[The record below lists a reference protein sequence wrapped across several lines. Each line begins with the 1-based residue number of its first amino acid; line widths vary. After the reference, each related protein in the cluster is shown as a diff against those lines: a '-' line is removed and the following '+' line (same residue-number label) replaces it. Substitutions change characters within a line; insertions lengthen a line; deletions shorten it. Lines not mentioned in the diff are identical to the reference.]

1 MDVALCAAVFPTL
14 KKREGMILSS
24 AEGVF
29 KFVTKDNRSQCMMFA
44 YLLSLAALT
53 VQSPVR
59 SIWMKPRSKSWWED
73 VVNAT
78 FTSDDWLKNFRM
90 SKATFFCVCN
100 ELWSSVEKNDTM
112 MRKAIPVEQRVALTL
127 WFLSSG
133 AYNRSSL
140 WCIKVYCMCGNK
152 GNLQYF
158 GCNIAAKVH
167 SIPQ

>member
-1 MDVALCAAVFPTL
+1 MDVALCAAVFP
-14 KKREGMILSS
+14 KRMYDTIERRRRLQ
-24 AEGVF
+24 ARNQ
-29 KFVTKDNRSQCMMFA
+29 KPFVKDNRSQRMMFA

-59 SIWMKPRSKSWWED
+59 STWMKPWSKSWWED

-127 WFLSSG
+127 WFCHQMQIFIQSVI
-133 AYNRSSL
+133 SL
-140 WCIKVYCMCGNK
+140 VYQS
-152 GNLQYF
+152 LLY
-158 GCNIAAKVH
+158 VW
-167 SIPQ
+167 